1 MKTKPEKPNVAA
13 DEYED
18 EYEDDYYG
26 DLHCLHCCGEGMV
39 ENDDPIQRGP
49 AAYLKCFSCGGTG
62 KRKDMTV
69 W

>member
-1 MKTKPEKPNVAA
+1 VKPMER
-13 DEYED
+13 ERMIEED
-18 EYEDDYYG
+18 YDYDPEMASCLICGG
-26 DLHCLHCCGEGMV
+26 DGLV

-49 AAYLKCFSCGGTG
+49 DEYLKCFSCYGSG

>member
-1 MKTKPEKPNVAA
+1 MTRDEAYWAGLGPE
-13 DEYED
+13 
-18 EYEDDYYG
+18 EDDDYDYG
-26 DLHCLHCCGEGMV
+26 DPDDLPCLHCCGEGLV

-49 AAYLKCFSCGGTG
+49 SEYLKCFSCGGSG

>member
-1 MKTKPEKPNVAA
+1 MSVTDPFDFDP
-13 DEYED
+13 
-18 EYEDDYYG
+18 EDDAYDYG
-26 DLHCLHCCGEGMV
+26 DPDDYACLHCCGEGMV

-49 AAYLKCFSCGGTG
+49 DPYLKCFSCGGSG